1 MADDRDELLALGAVG
16 ALSPEEAAELDALL
30 ARDPEAAAEFAAM
43 LDDATV
49 LAESVSEAP
58 PAGLRARV
66 LDAIAREPRGGEAA
80 TAATAPTL
88 LPPPPPPRAEA
99 PDHVAPVVP
108 IHRRRWWIPATAVA
122 AAIVVVGGALLVARD
137 ADAPTDEDLMA
148 QVLDD
153 ADAVTVELAGETGS
167 LRLVKSEDHDATV
180 LVGDGVVV
188 PADDEVLQLWAI
200 DDDEPASMDVFRPED
215 DGHVAVVMEGTQPE
229 GVLYAVTVEPAG
241 GSEEP
246 TTPPIYGPA

>member
-1 MADDRDELLALGAVG
+1 MAEDRDELLALGAVG
-16 ALSPEEAAELDALL
+16 ALSPEAAAELEELL
-30 ARDPEAAAEFAAM
+30 ARDPEAAAEYAAM
-43 LDDATV
+43 LEDASV

-66 LDAIAREPRGGEAA
+66 LDAIAGESRAT
-80 TAATAPTL
+80 TAASPTPLAPPP
-88 LPPPPPPRAEA
+88 LPPPVEPQPG
-99 PDHVAPVVP
+99 HVAEVVP

-122 AAIVVVGGALLVARD
+122 AAIVIVGGALLVTRD
-137 ADAPTDEDLMA
+137 ADAPTDEDMMA

-153 ADAVTVELAGETGS
+153 EDAVTVQLAGDTGS
-167 LRLVKSEDHDATV
+167 MRLVKSDDHDATV

-200 DDDEPASMDVFRPED
+200 EDGQPASMDVFRPDD
-215 DGHVAVVMEGTQPE
+215 DGDVAVVMEGTEPE

-241 GSEEP
+241 GSEQP
-246 TTPPIYGPA
+246 TTEPIYGPA